1 MSDTPTTQQQ
11 TPEELRREI
20 ERTRQE
26 LGETVDALSHKA
38 DVKEQARIKK
48 DEVREQARIKTDEVR
63 QKVNENPVPLVAV
76 AGGVIALWLVLRL
89 VRRR

>member
-1 MSDTPTTQQQ
+1 MSETPTTPQ

-20 ERTRQE
+20 ERTRRE

-48 DEVREQARIKTDEVR
+48 DEVRQQVS
-63 QKVNENPVPLVAV
+63 ENPVPLAAV
-76 AGGVIALWLVLRL
+76 AGGIVALLLLLRL
-89 VRRR
+89 IRRR